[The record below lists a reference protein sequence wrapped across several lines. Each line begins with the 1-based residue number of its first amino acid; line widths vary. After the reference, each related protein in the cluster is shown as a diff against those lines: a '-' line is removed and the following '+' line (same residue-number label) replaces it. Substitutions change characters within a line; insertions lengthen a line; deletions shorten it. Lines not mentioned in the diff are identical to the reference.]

1 VAERIVY
8 LHGFASGPTSRK
20 ARFFDEK
27 LRETGRTLEAPD
39 LSEGD
44 FEHLTV
50 GGQLGVLERLLAGD
64 PAILIG
70 SSLGG
75 YLASLYASTHPEVR
89 RLILLAP
96 AFGFGERWSVI
107 VPPEE
112 VERWRATGKLPVYH
126 YGEQRHRNLGF
137 GIYEE
142 SARWPLYPEFTQPA
156 HIFHGTRDTVVPPAI
171 SEAYA
176 ASHANVR
183 LTLLDS
189 GHELTDVLPEIWRE
203 AISSF

>member
-1 VAERIVY
+1 MAERIVY

-20 ARFFDEK
+20 ARFFSEK

-44 FEHLTV
+44 FEHLTI
-50 GGQLGVLERLLAGD
+50 GGQLAVIERLLAGD

-75 YLASLYASTHPEVR
+75 YLASLYASRHPEVE

-96 AFGFGERWSVI
+96 AFGFGERWSEI
-107 VPPEE
+107 VPAGELAQ
-112 VERWRATGKLPVYH
+112 WRATGKLSVYH
-126 YGEQRHRNLGF
+126 HGEQRQRDLDF
-137 GIYEE
+137 AIYEE
-142 SARWPLYPEFTQPA
+142 SALWPPFPEFPQPA
-156 HIFHGTRDTVVPPAI
+156 HIFHGRCDNVGPPAI
-171 SEAYA
+171 SERYA
-176 ASHANVR
+176 AGHANVR